1 MRIRTLLVSALSLAM
16 VPIALA
22 QQSKLRV
29 GDAAPPLS
37 IDEWCAGEGPT
48 SFESD
53 RVYVVE
59 FWATWCGPC
68 RQSIPHLNELH
79 EQFSGKGLTILGI
92 SDEKPEV
99 VKPWVQAK
107 GSGMSYHVGID
118 SDKSMNQAWMEAAG
132 KSGIPCAF
140 IVGKTGKIVFI
151 GHPLAPEFDK
161 AVRASLTGRFDPQ
174 VEANAKPIVHAA
186 RRAAKLRNWQEAYRR
201 YDEAIALNPKVMTTA
216 VLERYKVQLTKEKN
230 LAAAAAYG
238 RSLLTTYAD
247 DPAFL
252 GEFAEAIVTDPDI
265 SPRDLELAKAAAAEM
280 IKVAGRGN
288 PALLAKLAAVQYHTG
303 EVEAAIESQLQAWQ
317 EASPSEKAE
326 FRRQLDTYRAGQKSS
341 GGASGPT
348 AGSSP
353 SSGGGPVAPG
363 EPK

>member
-1 MRIRTLLVSALSLAM
+1 MRIRNLLVSALSLAI
-16 VPIALA
+16 VPIAMA

-29 GDAAPPLS
+29 GDDAPPLS
-37 IDEWCAGEGPT
+37 VDEWIAEGAPT
-48 SFESD
+48 SFDLD

-79 EQFSGKGLTILGI
+79 EQLSGKGLTILGI

-140 IVGKTGKIVFI
+140 IVGKTGKVVYI
-151 GHPLAPEFDK
+151 GHPLDPQFDK
-161 AVRASLTGRFDPQ
+161 AVRASLSGRFDPQ
-174 VEANAKPIVHAA
+174 VEANAKPIIDAA

-216 VLERYKVQLTKEKN
+216 VLERYKVQLTQEKN
-230 LAAAAAYG
+230 LAAASAYG
-238 RSLLTTYAD
+238 RTLLSTYAE

-265 SPRDLELAKAAAAEM
+265 SPRDTELAKAAAADM
-280 IKVAGRGN
+280 IKAVGRGS
-288 PALLAKLAAVQYHTG
+288 PALLAKFAAVQYHTG
-303 EVEAAIESQLQAWQ
+303 EVEAAIESQLQAWL
-317 EASPSEKAE
+317 EASPGEKAE
-326 FRRQLDTYRAGQKSS
+326 FKRLLDTYRTGRKST
-341 GGASGPT
+341 GGTDAP
-348 AGSSP
+348 
-353 SSGGGPVAPG
+353 GGPG
-363 EPK
+363 